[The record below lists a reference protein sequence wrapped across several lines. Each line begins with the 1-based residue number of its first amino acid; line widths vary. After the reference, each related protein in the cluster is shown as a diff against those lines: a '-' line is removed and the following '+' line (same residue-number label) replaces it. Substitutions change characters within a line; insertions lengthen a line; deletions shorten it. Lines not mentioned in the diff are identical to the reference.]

1 MGPLR
6 TAGRWVPAFLVAVYV
21 VLAALALS
29 LLGWSSLTAPERE
42 VVRDVVS
49 GQAAALLVCTA
60 LVIAGLVALVARL
73 IGRYTSAAR
82 RLTAETRLLLE
93 ANPDHRVDRSGPHE
107 LGELAAAVD
116 ALAQRRRVAE
126 REVATQIAEA
136 QVGLEQERNRL
147 ATLMAEL
154 AVAVLV
160 CNVDGQILLYN
171 ASARSVLDDDTAVG
185 LGRSVFGIVDRDLLD
200 HAVARILAA
209 PVSAQGSSHV
219 ATTVHGG
226 RLLQVEVATVLGHDG
241 EVTGYVLLLE
251 DLTQRM
257 TDSSRRDDLLREFT
271 EVTRA
276 SLGSIQAA
284 IETVIDYPEMDAE
297 ELRQF
302 IGIVR
307 EESRGLG
314 SHVEV
319 WAAESAAHLAADWL
333 LSEISGADLLSVV
346 AAAIEPVDAVTVSVL
361 PTADALWVKADSHTL
376 ARTVAHLVRRLRERV
391 GLEEVVLSLTRAR
404 GHAQLDASWSGR
416 APEPD
421 EFQAWLDERLTG
433 GAASNPREVVA
444 RHGGEVWTGRSNGDA
459 PHLRLLLPLTEAAPA
474 PPVRPRIDVDSRPEF
489 YDFGLF
495 DRHEESLAW
504 HDRRLD
510 ELAYTVFDT
519 ETTGLEPTQGDE
531 IISLG
536 AVRVVNGRLLRQE
549 SFERLVDP
557 QRSVPAVS
565 TAVHGLTR
573 GMLIGQPT
581 LDAVLPE
588 FARYAADTV
597 LVGHN
602 VGFDMQFLRLKEA
615 STGVRFTQPVLDTL
629 LLDAVV
635 HPDHDE
641 HSLEAIAARLG
652 VDVLGRHTA
661 LGDAL
666 VTGEVFVRL
675 VRLLRLRGSRTLG
688 EVVEASRTTLQARLD
703 RSMYNG

>member
-1 MGPLR
+1 MP
-6 TAGRWVPAFLVAVYV
+6 TVLVVAYV
-21 VLAALALS
+21 VLAAVALS
-29 LLGWSSLTAPERE
+29 LLLWSSLTAPERE
-42 VVRDVVS
+42 VLRDAVS

-60 LVIAGLVALVARL
+60 LVIAGLVALVVRL
-73 IGRYTSAAR
+73 IGRYTSTAR

-116 ALAQRRRVAE
+116 ALAERRRVAE
-126 REVATQIAEA
+126 SEVATQIAEA

-171 ASARSVLDDDTAVG
+171 SAALSVLDDDTAVG
-185 LGRSVFGIVDRDLLD
+185 LGRSVFGIVERDLLE
-200 HAVARILAA
+200 HAVARIQAA
-209 PVSAQGSSHV
+209 PVSAPGSSHM
-219 ATTVHGG
+219 ATTLHGG
-226 RLLQVEVATVLGHDG
+226 RLLQVQVATVLGHEG
-241 EVTGYVLLLE
+241 QVTGYVLLLE

-257 TDSSRRDDLLREFT
+257 TDSSRRDDQLREFT

-302 IGIVR
+302 VGIVR
-307 EESRGLG
+307 EESRRLG

-319 WAAESAAHLAADWL
+319 WATESAAHLAADWL
-333 LSEISGADLLSVV
+333 LSEIRGADLLSVV
-346 AAAIEPVDAVTVSVL
+346 AAAIEPVDDVTVSVH
-361 PTADALWVKADSHTL
+361 PTADALWVKADSHAL
-376 ARTVAHLVRRLRERV
+376 ARTAAHLVGRLREHQ
-391 GLEEVVLSLTRAR
+391 GLEAVTLSLTRVG
-404 GHAQLDASWSGR
+404 GHAQLEATWSGR
-416 APEPD
+416 APAPG
-421 EFQAWLDERLTG
+421 EFQAWLDEPLAG
-433 GAASNPREVVA
+433 GAAPNPREVVA
-444 RHGGEVWTGRSNGDA
+444 RHGGEVWTGRTPGDA

-474 PPVRPRIDVDSRPEF
+474 PPARPRIDVGSRPEF

-504 HDRRLD
+504 RDRSLD
-510 ELAYTVFDT
+510 ELTYTVFDT
-519 ETTGLEPTQGDE
+519 ETTGLQPNQGDE

-557 QRSVPAVS
+557 RRSVPAVS

-573 GMLIGQPT
+573 EMLAGQPT
-581 LDAVLPE
+581 LVAVLPE

-629 LLDAVV
+629 LIDAAV

-652 VDVLGRHTA
+652 IDVVGRHTA

-666 VTGEVFVRL
+666 VTGEVFL
-675 VRLLRLRGSRTLG
+675 GLLRLLRLRGSHTLG
-688 EVVEASRTTLQARLD
+688 EVVDASRATLQARLD
-703 RSMYNG
+703 RSMYDG